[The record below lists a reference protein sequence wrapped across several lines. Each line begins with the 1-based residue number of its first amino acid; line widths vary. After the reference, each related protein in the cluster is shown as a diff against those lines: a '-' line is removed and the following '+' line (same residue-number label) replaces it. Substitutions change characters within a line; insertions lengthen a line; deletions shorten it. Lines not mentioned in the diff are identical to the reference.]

1 MALTFQ
7 FKASAEEMYE
17 ISKNYVPKNEG
28 GVRPDFKTLDQ
39 YKSQAF
45 VQCIRLNLPEAEA
58 GREIC
63 GVDTRGISL
72 NGYFNST
79 GISPTQN
86 LMLFAECTSSL
97 RIGQGRALE
106 VIV

>member
-1 MALTFQ
+1 METIALYVVAATLGSMVFFAAGIAPTVFQ
-7 FKASAEEMYE
+7 S
-17 ISKNYVPKNEG
+17 
-28 GVRPDFKTLDQ
+28 
-39 YKSQAF
+39 
-45 VQCIRLNLPEAEA
+45 LPEAEA

-63 GVDTRGISL
+63 GLDTRGISL

-79 GISPTQN
+79 GVASTQN

-97 RIGQGRALE
+97 RIGQGRAME

>member
-1 MALTFQ
+1 
-7 FKASAEEMYE
+7 MYE
-17 ISKNYVPKNEG
+17 ISKNSVPRNEG
-28 GVRPDFKTLDQ
+28 CVRPDFKTLDQ
-39 YKSQAF
+39 YKNQFF
-45 VQCIRLNLPEAEA
+45 VQCIRLNLPEAES

-72 NGYFNST
+72 NGYFNTT
-79 GISPTQN
+79 GIDSTQN

-97 RIGQGRALE
+97 RIGSGRALE